1 MNVLSIILS
10 VITAI
15 SASAAVYYL
24 VRKNVIE
31 KESYR
36 RMLHREDY
44 YLREREKEHKRW
56 QQEREVREKLYEK
69 SSKYIN
75 LPSVSFHFADKEK
88 IKSMY
93 DEYFKEPTITSIIS
107 EKINSKNS
115 KLKSTF
121 PQLLEAEIGG
131 GDINK
136 WISNIKLPDTSTSG
150 MFKRYQ
156 RETIKNEQVDL
167 GLEII
172 EAELFI
178 VDEFD
183 EKIKEIKEKYD
194 FEIDNTAIK
203 AQRSKLQE
211 TACKKTIE
219 KLERA
224 KDWVL
229 IEGSFTIEKVGS
241 EYYKL
246 ILIHPVNAF
255 IDNSNKII
263 ISCLVPIEKIEP
275 SFSGNYASSVG
286 SEIPLRVYGQVWKP
300 INTAKKE
307 YELTITP
314 LAVY

>member
-1 MNVLSIILS
+1 MLSIILS
-10 VITAI
+10 VVAGLSVSIAI
-15 SASAAVYYL
+15 YAT
-24 VRKNVIE
+24 VRKNIKE
-31 KESYR
+31 KEFYH
-36 RMLHREDY
+36 RMVRQEDY
-44 YLREREKEHKRW
+44 YRRERENEHKRW

-69 SSKYIN
+69 SRKYIN
-75 LPSVSFHFADKEK
+75 IPSVSFHFADKEK

-93 DEYFKEPTITSIIS
+93 DEYFREPTITSIIS
-107 EKINSKNS
+107 EKINSKDS
-115 KLKSTF
+115 KIKSTF

-172 EAELFI
+172 EVELFI

-183 EKIKEIKEKYD
+183 EKIKEFKEKYD

-203 AQRSKLQE
+203 TQRSKLQE

-229 IEGSFTIEKVGS
+229 IEGSFSIEKVGS
-241 EYYKL
+241 EFYKL
-246 ILIHPVNAF
+246 ILIHPVNTY

-263 ISCLVPIEKIEP
+263 ISCLIPIEKIEP

-300 INTAKKE
+300 INTIRKE

-314 LAVY
+314 LVVY